1 MVMLGSTA
9 MVALLGICGSLRKAS
24 INRALLDAVRDALPA
39 SARMSMFDD
48 LNLPIFNSDLD
59 DPPAVVQLK
68 AAIAL
73 ADGVVFGVPE
83 YNYSIPGG
91 LKNALDW
98 VSRPPQHSPMRGK
111 PIGIVGAATG
121 MSGTI
126 RAQTHLRQMLLF
138 SDSPCLSQPE
148 VLIPRAH
155 ERFDAEGRLTD
166 PSTRT
171 LLEKF
176 GAAMIVFVE
185 RYAT

>member
-1 MVMLGSTA
+1 
-9 MVALLGICGSLRKAS
+9 MVALLGICGSLRKGS
-24 INRALLDAVRDALPA
+24 LNRALLGVVREVLPA
-39 SARMSMFDD
+39 HARMSLIEGLD
-48 LNLPIFNSDLD
+48 LPIFNSDLE
-59 DPPAVVQLK
+59 DPPSVIQLK
-68 AAIAL
+68 AAIAK

-111 PIGIVGAATG
+111 PIGMVGAASG

-126 RAQTHLRQMLLF
+126 RAQAHLRQMLLF
-138 SDSPCLSQPE
+138 SDSPCLNQPE

-155 ERFDAEGRLTD
+155 ERFDAQGRLTD
-166 PSTRT
+166 ASTRT

-176 GAAMIVFVE
+176 GAAMVAFVE
-185 RYAT
+185 RHRA